1 MSLLPS
7 AAASGVSQSPVPLRE
22 ATPSDIEFIRALCR
36 RLFLAYGSYHRYVE
50 EWFHHETV
58 STLVAEIEGRPA
70 GFVMVA
76 LRPGACDLVALAV
89 TPELQSRGAG
99 KALLG
104 KAVALAR
111 ESNLGIRE
119 MHLQVAEGNAR
130 AQRMF
135 AKHGFR
141 VRAETGIYP
150 AGQRALFMEKAL
162 GGR

>member
-1 MSLLPS
+1 
-7 AAASGVSQSPVPLRE
+7 VPLRE
-22 ATPSDIEFIRALCR
+22 AAPSDIDFIRSLSR

-58 STLVAEIEGRPA
+58 KTMIAEIEGQPA
-70 GFVMVA
+70 GFVMIA
-76 LRPGACDLVALAV
+76 LRSGAADLIALAV
-89 TPELQSRGAG
+89 SPELQSRGAG

-104 KAVALAR
+104 RAIGLAR
-111 ESNLGIRE
+111 DSDPGMRE
-119 MHLQVAEGNAR
+119 IHLQVAEGNAR

-150 AGQRALFMEKAL
+150 AGQRAVFMVKAL
-162 GGR
+162 G